1 LVHEAY
7 LRLAGSNNEVWE
19 SPGHFFG
26 AAAEAM
32 RRILVD
38 NARRKR
44 ALAAGGNRLRVHLDD
59 IELTGP
65 TAEQD
70 VLALEEALGELERH
84 DHQAAALVK
93 LRFFAGL
100 SHTQAAEALGI
111 SRRAADR
118 IWKIARAWLQ
128 ARLTDSR

>member
-1 LVHEAY
+1 
-7 LRLAGSNNEVWE
+7 
-19 SPGHFFG
+19 
-26 AAAEAM
+26 M

-70 VLALEEALGELERH
+70 VLALEEALSELQRH
-84 DHQAAALVK
+84 DHQAASPVK

-118 IWKIARAWLQ
+118 IRKIARAWLQ
-128 ARLTDSR
+128 ARLTDSS